1 MQDLKMKDHRNRI
14 GKWRTG
20 VVVELWLESIAL
32 TSLGGCR
39 VAVTELVNWPLS
51 SGLGSLVSLSSVVYA
66 YVRRVQ

>member
-1 MQDLKMKDHRNRI
+1 
-14 GKWRTG
+14 